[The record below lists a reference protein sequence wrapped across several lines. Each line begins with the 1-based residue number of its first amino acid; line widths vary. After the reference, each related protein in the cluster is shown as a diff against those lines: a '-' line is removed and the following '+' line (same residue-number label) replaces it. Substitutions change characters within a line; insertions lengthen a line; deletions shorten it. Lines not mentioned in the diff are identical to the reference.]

1 MGAARLMENEEISF
15 GRFRLDLRDPQ
26 LRCDGQPVR
35 IHRRALGILCALAE
49 AKGEIVSKD
58 ALLARLWPGRIVE
71 EGNLHVH
78 VSALRKSL
86 NEHGEG
92 HNFVVTV
99 PGRGYRLAGLSGEEY
114 FVDGTVERFSL
125 GRFRLDLGRRE
136 LSRDGQPLRLH
147 RHPLGI
153 LCALAE
159 AHGGMVSREELKARL
174 WPGRTVEEG
183 NLHVHV
189 SALRKALDEHGGGHS
204 LVVTVL
210 GGYRLANPGSRS
222 VQLAEGSV
230 SHLPLPD
237 KPSIAVMP
245 FQNFSG
251 DPDEE
256 YFADGMVE
264 EIITALSR
272 IRGLFVIA
280 RNSSFTYKG
289 QAVDVKQ
296 IGQELGVRY
305 VLEGSV
311 RKVDARVR
319 ITAQLIEAENGTHLW
334 ADRFD
339 GSLENVLDLH
349 DQVAISVAGVIEPTL
364 QAAEIRRAVDRPSNN
379 PTTYDLYLRALQTT
393 GSWEKKDYLDA
404 LDWLSQATKQDAT
417 YGPALALSAVYHTA
431 LSASGWADDP
441 EQTRQK
447 AISLA
452 RRAVRN
458 ADADAETLGRAAWV
472 LAYHGEDIGAA
483 TALIDR
489 SLNINPS
496 FAAGWRWSGWLRL
509 WAGLPD
515 VAIDHFERS
524 SRLNPRDS
532 LGGTLM
538 ATGVAH
544 FFARRLD
551 QARTILSLSLQQHP
565 NWVPTNRFLAACH
578 GHLGQLDEAKIV
590 IHRLRRLTPVVLPNA
605 DNWRDLAQR
614 EFYLSGLRLAMSATE
629 EAASRT

>member
-1 MGAARLMENEEISF
+1 MDNEGISF
-15 GRFRLDLRDPQ
+15 GRFTLDLISPELRRDG
-26 LRCDGQPVR
+26 RPVR
-35 IHRRALGILCALAE
+35 IHRRALGTLRVLAE

-58 ALLARLWPGRIVE
+58 ELMVRLWPDRIVE

-86 NEHGEG
+86 GEHGEG
-92 HNFVVTV
+92 YNFVVTV
-99 PGRGYRLAGLSGEEY
+99 PGRGYRLAGLSSEEY
-114 FVDGTVERFSL
+114 PADGAVEGLSL
-125 GRFRLDLGRRE
+125 GRFRLDLGRRA

-147 RHPLGI
+147 RHALGI

-159 AHGGMVSREELKARL
+159 AQGGTVRREELLARL
-174 WPGRTVEEG
+174 WPGRSVEEG

-210 GGYRLANPGSRS
+210 GGYRLAHPGSRS
-222 VQLAEGSV
+222 VQAGEGYV
-230 SHLPLPD
+230 PPHLPLPD

-245 FQNFSG
+245 FRNFSG
-251 DPDEE
+251 EPDEE

-272 IRGLFVIA
+272 IRWLFVIA

-289 QAVDVKQ
+289 KAVDVKQ

-311 RKVDARVR
+311 RKGGARVR
-319 ITAQLIEAENGTHLW
+319 ITAQLIEAETGTHLW

-339 GSLENVLDLH
+339 GSLENVLDLQ
-349 DQVAISVAGVIEPTL
+349 DRVAISVAGVIEPKL
-364 QAAEIRRAVDRPSNN
+364 QAAEIRRAVDQPSKH
-379 PTTYDLYLRALQTT
+379 PTSYDLYLRALKTT
-393 GSWEKKDYLDA
+393 DSWEKKDYLAA
-404 LDWLSQATKQDAT
+404 LDWLNLAMKQDAS
-417 YGPALALSAVYHTA
+417 YGPALALSALYHTA
-431 LSASGWADDP
+431 LSASGWADEP
-441 EQTRQK
+441 EASRQT
-447 AISLA
+447 ATSLA

-458 ADADAETLGRAAWV
+458 AGDDAATLGRAAYV
-472 LAYHGEDIGAA
+472 LAYFGEDIDAA

-489 SLNINPS
+489 SLQINPS
-496 FAAGWRWSGWLRL
+496 FADGWRWSGWLRL
-509 WAGLPD
+509 WAGQPD
-515 VAIDHFERS
+515 VAIDHLEKS
-524 SRLNPRDS
+524 SRLNPCAP

-565 NWVPTNRFLAACH
+565 NWVPTNRFLAACY

-590 IHRLRRLTPVVLPNA
+590 IERLRRLTPVVLPSA
-605 DNWRDLAQR
+605 DNWRDPEQR
-614 EFYLSGLRLAMSATE
+614 EFYISGLRLAMSATDK
-629 EAASRT
+629 AA